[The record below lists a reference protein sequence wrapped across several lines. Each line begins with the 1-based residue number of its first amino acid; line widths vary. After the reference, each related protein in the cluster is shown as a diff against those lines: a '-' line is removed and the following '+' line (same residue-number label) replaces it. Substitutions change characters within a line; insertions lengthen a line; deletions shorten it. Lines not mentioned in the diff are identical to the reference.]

1 MRALSIRYLQQHMII
16 FLGPCRRRSIGPLPS
31 CFLIRVKIYSSRQ
44 FNIAHPHLCLLLCMH
59 TDPQWRYPAF
69 GSDMPSMG
77 EGGGGGYYPGSSP
90 GEAGG
95 MSPCEMSNQCCGMA
109 AGGAGGGNCC
119 IGGQRCTTVWKK
131 SCSQED
137 SPECRQGPTPRPSR
151 SMKDLAYSYFS
162 NRPDGR

>member
-1 MRALSIRYLQQHMII
+1 
-16 FLGPCRRRSIGPLPS
+16 
-31 CFLIRVKIYSSRQ
+31 
-44 FNIAHPHLCLLLCMH
+44 
-59 TDPQWRYPAF
+59 
-69 GSDMPSMG
+69 
-77 EGGGGGYYPGSSP
+77 
-90 GEAGG
+90 

-137 SPECRQGPTPRPSR
+137 SPECRQGPPRPTR

>member
-1 MRALSIRYLQQHMII
+1 MLS
-16 FLGPCRRRSIGPLPS
+16 
-31 CFLIRVKIYSSRQ
+31 
-44 FNIAHPHLCLLLCMH
+44 
-59 TDPQWRYPAF
+59 DPQWRYPAF
-69 GSDMPSMG
+69 GSDMPSMVEG
-77 EGGGGGYYPGSSP
+77 GGNLLPGGSGGGGGYYPGSP
-90 GEAGG
+90 GEAGAG

-109 AGGAGGGNCC
+109 AAAGGGNCC

-131 SCSQED
+131 TCSQED